1 MAADALYQA
10 PGRIRHLAVDER
22 GVGLRATWRFERG
35 FVNLSLWRRD
45 MCVEA
50 FHLTPAEASRL
61 IAFLVDGLARAV
73 PEPAPVPGLAVAVAV
88 AVAVAE
94 PVARQPA
101 GSDRLTRCRW
111 LLADGFAAVASRLRR

>member
-22 GVGLRATWRFERG
+22 GVGLRATWRFEHG

-45 MCVEA
+45 MCVET

-73 PEPAPVPGLAVAVAV
+73 PGPAPGLGLAVAVAGL
-88 AVAVAE
+88 A
-94 PVARQPA
+94 ARQPE
-101 GSDRLTRCRW
+101 GSQRMTRCRS
-111 LLADGFAAVASRLRR
+111 LLADGFEAVASRLRR